1 MPLCLA
7 VLLAWALS
15 GALGLRWSRPLSF
28 GGDHLFL
35 LLHGR
40 LFLDWPD
47 ILRNPHLGFP
57 GAIDL
62 LAFPFTDLTQRVV
75 QAAATLATGS
85 VMRGAYLYVMATI
98 AANTAAAYL
107 ALVVFTGRGWHAV
120 TGSVAFALLP
130 FFISRIGGHDYLAA
144 YHAAPLAFVLLH
156 RVARAAG
163 PGALAR
169 DPVAWSC
176 VAVIATSG
184 FYFSLFALM
193 LLGFGGVALAVLRRS
208 VRPLLPALAAA
219 GAVSVLLGVVLLAF
233 VLHAMDMRAAGQGDP
248 FPPRAFHEQILYGT
262 RIADTLRLADA
273 VATPAMQQYG
283 AWAGQREG
291 TDFWPGPLLSIF
303 ALCACLLGPL
313 VLARRRGAA
322 LPAGR
327 HEITSVLVAW
337 LIFCLLFSVP
347 YGLGM
352 VMNVLVSPVLRAQNR
367 IAPFFAMAAMLL
379 AIWAWRIPT
388 AWIVA
393 RAGPARGAAL
403 AAIGLAAL
411 AALNAAQGM
420 GGLARRQAHF
430 LGSPDYHAE
439 IASLDRVLAMAQ
451 ESGAIRILQ
460 LPIVSWPEQPPIGGF
475 DPYWHLR
482 PYIRSAPGS
491 PFRWSYGM
499 TMGAPEF
506 LELRAIGGLPDR
518 AAATRR
524 IACLGFDAVL
534 LERRAFAPD
543 QVAAWDAALQG
554 SGAPMIHGDDR
565 RRLYRL
571 PPVAGTC
578 G

>member
-1 MPLCLA
+1 MPLGLA

-15 GALGLRWSRPLSF
+15 GAFGLRWSRPLSF

-85 VMRGAYLYVMATI
+85 VVRGAYLYVMAAI

-120 TGSVAFALLP
+120 TGSIAFALLP

-144 YHAAPLAFVLLH
+144 FHAAPLAFVLLH

-163 PGALAR
+163 PGGLAR
-169 DPVAWSC
+169 DPVVWGC
-176 VAVIATSG
+176 VCIVATSG
-184 FYFSLFALM
+184 FYFTVFAVM
-193 LLGFGGVALAVLRRS
+193 LLGFGGVSLAVLRRS
-208 VRPLLPALAAA
+208 ARPLLPALAAA
-219 GAVSVLLGVVLLAF
+219 GAISVILGAVLLPF
-233 VLHAMDMRAAGQGDP
+233 VLHAMDLRAAGQGDS
-248 FPPRAFHEQILYGT
+248 FPPRGFHEQILYGT
-262 RIADTLRLADA
+262 RLADILRLADA
-273 VATPAMQQYG
+273 VSTPAMQQYG
-283 AWAGQREG
+283 AWAGQHEG
-291 TDFWPGPLLSIF
+291 ADFWPGPLLSMF
-303 ALCACLLGPL
+303 ALCACLWGPL
-313 VLARRRGAA
+313 VLARRHGAA
-322 LPAGR
+322 PPAGR
-327 HEITSVLVAW
+327 QELTSLLVAW
-337 LIFCLLFSVP
+337 LVFCLMFSVP

-352 VMNVLVSPVLRAQNR
+352 VMNVLVSPALRAQNR
-367 IAPFFAMAAMLL
+367 IAPFFAMAAIIL

-393 RAGPARGAAL
+393 RAGPARGPAL
-403 AAIGLAAL
+403 AAIGLAVL

-420 GGLARRQAHF
+420 GGVARRQAH
-430 LGSPDYHAE
+430 LLASPDYHAE
-439 IASLDRVLAMAQ
+439 IASLDRMLAAAQ
-451 ESGAIRILQ
+451 DSGAGRILQ
-460 LPIVSWPEQPPIGGF
+460 LPSVSWPEQPPVGGF

-491 PFRWSYGM
+491 AFRWSYGM
-499 TMGAPEF
+499 TMGAPA
-506 LELRAIGGLPDR
+506 LIELRAIEGLPDR
-518 AAATRR
+518 AEATRR

-534 LERRAFAPD
+534 LERRAFTPD
-543 QVAAWDAALQG
+543 QVAAWNTALQG
-554 SGAPMIHGDDR
+554 AGAPMIHEDDR
-565 RRLYRL
+565 RHLYRL
-571 PPVAGTC
+571 PPEAGSC

>member
-1 MPLCLA
+1 
-7 VLLAWALS
+7 
-15 GALGLRWSRPLSF
+15 
-28 GGDHLFL
+28 
-35 LLHGR
+35 
-40 LFLDWPD
+40 
-47 ILRNPHLGFP
+47 
-57 GAIDL
+57 
-62 LAFPFTDLTQRVV
+62 
-75 QAAATLATGS
+75 
-85 VMRGAYLYVMATI
+85 
-98 AANTAAAYL
+98 
-107 ALVVFTGRGWHAV
+107 
-120 TGSVAFALLP
+120 
-130 FFISRIGGHDYLAA
+130 
-144 YHAAPLAFVLLH
+144 
-156 RVARAAG
+156 
-163 PGALAR
+163 
-169 DPVAWSC
+169 
-176 VAVIATSG
+176 
-184 FYFSLFALM
+184 
-193 LLGFGGVALAVLRRS
+193 
-208 VRPLLPALAAA
+208 
-219 GAVSVLLGVVLLAF
+219 
-233 VLHAMDMRAAGQGDP
+233 
-248 FPPRAFHEQILYGT
+248 
-262 RIADTLRLADA
+262 
-273 VATPAMQQYG
+273 MQQYG

-291 TDFWPGPLLSIF
+291 TDFWPGPLLSMF

-313 VLARRRGAA
+313 VLARRHGAA
-322 LPAGR
+322 PPAGR
-327 HEITSVLVAW
+327 HEIISVLVAW
-337 LIFCLLFSVP
+337 LIFCLLYSVP

-367 IAPFFAMAAMLL
+367 IAPFFAMAAILL

-420 GGLARRQAHF
+420 GGLARRQAHL

-439 IASLDRVLAMAQ
+439 IASLDRVLATAQ

-460 LPIVSWPEQPPIGGF
+460 LPIVSWPEQPPVGGF

-491 PFRWSYGM
+491 AFRWSYGM

-506 LELRAIGGLPDR
+506 LELRAIGDLPDR

-554 SGAPMIHGDDR
+554 SGAPMIHWDDR
-565 RRLYRL
+565 RRFYRL